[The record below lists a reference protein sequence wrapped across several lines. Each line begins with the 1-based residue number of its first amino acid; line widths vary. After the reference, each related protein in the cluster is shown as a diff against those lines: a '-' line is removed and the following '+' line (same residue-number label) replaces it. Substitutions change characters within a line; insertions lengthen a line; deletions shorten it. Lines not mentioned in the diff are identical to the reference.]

1 MPQQKGAAEDLDKN
15 KRPDASKKQDKAIEN
30 LGKAIEE
37 LEKRLKQLREEEMR
51 KKLAN
56 IEARCTKMLQ
66 MQIEVYEATKAI
78 DLIVAK
84 NGGVKATSDVQKAQ
98 QQGDK
103 EGAIVSEADA
113 ALKLLAGEGSAVAF
127 ATVLEE
133 VRQDMVAVQR
143 RLTNAVVDKDT
154 QIIEENI
161 IAMLKDMV
169 EALKKAQQKPGE
181 PMPPMDGQP
190 GQQKPQNQK
199 LIELIAELKLIK
211 TMQQQVNN
219 RTKMYGEKEPT
230 KQAQDKLIQSELKQL
245 SNRQTKLQ
253 EMIEKIAS
261 GSNQ

>member
-1 MPQQKGAAEDLDKN
+1 
-15 KRPDASKKQDKAIEN
+15 
-30 LGKAIEE
+30 
-37 LEKRLKQLREEEMR
+37 
-51 KKLAN
+51 
-56 IEARCTKMLQ
+56 
-66 MQIEVYEATKAI
+66 
-78 DLIVAK
+78 
-84 NGGVKATSDVQKAQ
+84 VQKAQ

-113 ALKLLAGEGSAVAF
+113 ALKLLASEGSAVAF

-154 QIIEENI
+154 QVIEENI

-169 EALKKAQQKPGE
+169 DALKKAQQKPSE

-219 RTKMYGEKEPT
+219 RTKMYGDKEPA
-230 KQAQDKLIQSELKQL
+230 KQAQDKLIQTELKQL